1 MAIVKKKPA
10 PATPPKV
17 TRAKKTDTVAV
28 VAPVVHV
35 SAFHV
40 GSRVSHPTFGD
51 GVVTAI
57 MRDQLTIKFAGGDKV
72 VLDSYVKAKAKG

>member
-17 TRAKKTDTVAV
+17 TRAKKTDAVAV

-35 SAFHV
+35 SAFKV
-40 GSRVSHPTFGD
+40 GSRVSHPSFGD
-51 GVVTAI
+51 GTVTAVV
-57 MRDQLTIKFAGGDKV
+57 RDQLTIKFAGGEKV
-72 VLDSYVKAKAKG
+72 ILDSYVKASAKG